1 MAVVSPVLPLPLDTI
16 HYAFTTSQLIHSRQ
30 PEISHTPLNDGALG
44 VHKVSDPRNLPHNL
58 VKPPAPIVPSNNND
72 ELPDEAWEAV
82 YPAGSINPSAPI
94 KGGFGFYMSGPQA
107 FKEQVNDKGAQEA
120 VVGYEVMFQ
129 EGWEWV
135 KGGKLPGIFGGIGDF
150 AYKCTGG
157 RSNERCKC
165 FNLRLMWRAN
175 GVGELYAY
183 LPMNDTNTARLLAV
197 PPFSHQNPDFGF
209 TVGRGAWTFP
219 TGKWTKIAIRA
230 RMNDVGSA
238 NGEVELW
245 VDGKSVI
252 SVDGLVLREDAESH
266 IKGMH
271 FQTFFGGDS
280 LWSST
285 WWMHSDFPVSP
296 GHSSDWASPKDQ
308 RAWFASVSGAVVRR

>member
-1 MAVVSPVLPLPLDTI
+1 MAVVSAVLPIPLNTI
-16 HYAFTTSQLIHSRQ
+16 QYAFTTSQLLSSRHS
-30 PEISHTPLNDGALG
+30 EISHTPLKDSALG
-44 VHKVSDPRNLPHNL
+44 VHKVSDPKHLPHNL
-58 VKPPAPIVPSNNND
+58 VKPPAPIAPPSED
-72 ELPDEAWEAV
+72 EELPEEAWEAI

-94 KGGFGFYMSGPQA
+94 KGGFGFYLSGPQA
-107 FKEQVNDKGAQEA
+107 FKEQVNDKGAQEV

-157 RSNERCKC
+157 RSTERCKC
-165 FNLRLMWRAN
+165 FNLRLMWRAD
-175 GVGELYAY
+175 GAGELYAY

-209 TVGRGAWTFP
+209 T
-219 TGKWTKIAIRA
+219 IAIRA
-230 RMNDVGSA
+230 KMNDVGSA

-252 SVDGLVLREDAESH
+252 SVDGLILREDAESQ

-271 FQTFFGGDS
+271 FQTFFGGH
-280 LWSST
+280 ST
-285 WWMHSDFPVSP
+285 
-296 GHSSDWASPKDQ
+296 DWASPKDQ
-308 RAWFASVSGAVVRR
+308 RAWFASVSGAVLRR